1 MNSQKRP
8 VITINAVGRVV
19 GNRYEFGGY
28 MSLDGNAVG
37 PVTGELI
44 GDVFA
49 TSRRRKG
56 RPKNEP
62 LKVAIALH
70 EIMALSAIHEE
81 AGQTRRLARIEAA
94 RALSIGGDDDDAE
107 KYVRT
112 HAKHEM
118 AKAALDGHN
127 RVLTVGG
134 DSNGDGRLV
143 LALRDD
149 ASLRVVGDALHI
161 RGTAWGCGWRQRE
174 AFCGLINCVAR
185 TDAPHLLALLPS
197 WARGGA

>member
-1 MNSQKRP
+1 
-8 VITINAVGRVV
+8 
-19 GNRYEFGGY
+19 
-28 MSLDGNAVG
+28 MSLDGEAVG
-37 PVTGELI
+37 PVTGALI
-44 GDVFA
+44 SDVFSA
-49 TSRRRKG
+49 SRRRKG

-70 EIMALSAIHEE
+70 EIMALSAIHET
-81 AGQTRRLARIEAA
+81 GQTRRLARIGAA
-94 RALSIGGDDDDAE
+94 RALSIGGDDDNAE

-118 AKAALDGHN
+118 VKEALDDHY
-127 RVLTVGG
+127 RVLTCDG
-134 DSNGDGRLV
+134 DSNGDGRLA

-149 ASLRVVGDALHI
+149 ASLRVVGDALYI
-161 RGTAWGCGWRQRE
+161 RGMAWGCQWGHRE
-174 AFCGLINCVAR
+174 AFCGFINCVAR

>member
-1 MNSQKRP
+1 MNSQKRS

-19 GNRYEFGGY
+19 GDRYEFGGY

-70 EIMALSAIHEE
+70 EIMALSAIHET
-81 AGQTRRLARIEAA
+81 GQTRRLARIQAA

-107 KYVRT
+107 KYIRT

-118 AKAALDGHN
+118 AKAALDDHD
-127 RVLTVGG
+127 RVLTFGG
-134 DSNGDGRLV
+134 DSNGDGRLA

-149 ASLRVVGDALHI
+149 ASLCVVGDALHI
-161 RGTAWGCGWRQRE
+161 RGMAWGCQWDQRE
-174 AFCGLINCVAR
+174 AFCGRINCVVR